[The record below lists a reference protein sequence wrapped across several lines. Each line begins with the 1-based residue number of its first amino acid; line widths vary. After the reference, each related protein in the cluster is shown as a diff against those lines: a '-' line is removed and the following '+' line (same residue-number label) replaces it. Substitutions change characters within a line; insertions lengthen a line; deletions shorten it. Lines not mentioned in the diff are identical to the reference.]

1 MSQYEQNQIV
11 NKTQIPGET
20 VFSDLAGDDTLLM
33 QFKKC
38 ADENDKKLR
47 NARNIKELVNIEISH
62 LPASVR
68 HNDVGG
74 GYDFKKDPIACNQKL
89 PCMADRNFLVNQAIL
104 SGSGGAKTS

>member
-1 MSQYEQNQIV
+1 
-11 NKTQIPGET
+11 
-20 VFSDLAGDDTLLM
+20 M

-68 HNDVGG
+68 HNDVD
-74 GYDFKKDPIACNQKL
+74 GYDFKKDPL
-89 PCMADRNFLVNQAIL
+89 
-104 SGSGGAKTS
+104 